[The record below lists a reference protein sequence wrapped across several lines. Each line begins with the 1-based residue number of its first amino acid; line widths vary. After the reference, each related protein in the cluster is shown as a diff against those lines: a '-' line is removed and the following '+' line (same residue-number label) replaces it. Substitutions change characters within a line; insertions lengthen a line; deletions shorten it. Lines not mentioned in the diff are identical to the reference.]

1 MSRSAGNR
9 HDSEGSMSEW
19 WETAKIK
26 AYADLYYGPRGLGWI
41 KIGLSISMIVGAL
54 LRYFFL
60 P

>member
-1 MSRSAGNR
+1 
-9 HDSEGSMSEW
+9 MSEW